1 MWKEC
6 LRIANSWN
14 LKHGLVSSSCGNNS
28 IFKNKNKI
36 FFLLPNEEKL
46 REAWLGA
53 RIMFHIKDK
62 LPKNT
67 FIYSD
72 HFEKKCFDASWKVWS
87 ELFYKNRQINRCQ
100 VKGSVPFIFCYR
112 EQLVVCES
120 SKQMVDKREKKRGSG
135 HFFTSYSFVL
145 LFIFVEIIS
154 LT

>member
-1 MWKEC
+1 MVLCQAVVAIIPFLKI
-6 LRIANSWN
+6 RI
-14 LKHGLVSSSCGNNS
+14 KVSFYYQMKKYWGR
-28 IFKNKNKI
+28 K
-36 FFLLPNEEKL
+36 
-46 REAWLGA
+46 AWLGA

-87 ELFYKNRQINRCQ
+87 ELFYKNRQINRRQ

-120 SKQMVDKREKKRGSG
+120 SKQMIDKREKKEVAGIFSL
-135 HFFTSYSFVL
+135 HILSSCSSF
-145 LFIFVEIIS
+145 S
-154 LT
+154 